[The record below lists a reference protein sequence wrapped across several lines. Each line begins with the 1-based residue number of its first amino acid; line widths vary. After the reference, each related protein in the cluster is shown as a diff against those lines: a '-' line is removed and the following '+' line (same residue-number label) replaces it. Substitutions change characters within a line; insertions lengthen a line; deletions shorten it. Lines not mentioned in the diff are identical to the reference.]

1 MRVNEPEHT
10 ESAPQE
16 GDTPMFK
23 YLKIP
28 AYEELVRTRDARYR
42 RMRETRMRA
51 ERHLEEAKRLRA
63 SLRR

>member
-1 MRVNEPEHT
+1 MLVKRPEDT
-10 ESAPQE
+10 ENASRE
-16 GDTPMFK
+16 GDPPMFE

-28 AYEELVRTRDARYR
+28 AYEELMRTRDERFR